1 MKQFLNIVPK
11 YVTEHKK
18 VKTARATII
27 KKEKERKLGQA
38 VYNYYR

>member
-18 VKTARATII
+18 VKTAKAMIILKKRERNKTRANI
-27 KKEKERKLGQA
+27 
-38 VYNYYR
+38 V

>member
-18 VKTARATII
+18 VKTAKATII
-27 KKEKERKLGQA
+27 KKEKERKLGQT